1 MQNKPSASTRYWRV
15 LRVGARRGLSNQALV
30 CVLIIAALVS
40 IVTVP
45 TLGETFGLVS
55 FGLNVAMALA
65 LSVLSLKLAAT
76 QRQLQT
82 TSRKLLVAEE
92 QFARVLNF
100 NSANFD
106 DKANLIELT
115 LNHMNQGVAVMRP
128 DGRIWLYNQRAL
140 EYAGVEDPPFPPT
153 MKGIFEIQ
161 LRNQEFGPDLELLP
175 PEIKAFFFEGKGK
188 PPKSYIRKR
197 PNGTILEVR
206 SDPMPDGSIIQTYTD
221 ITELALAKEA
231 AEAAARAKA
240 NFLATMSHEIRTPLN
255 GVIVAGKILLDTQL
269 SDDQRRYVE
278 TITSCGE
285 ALLVVINDILD
296 FSKFESAGVELDETV
311 CQPERIFQ
319 SAVLVTK
326 SSAELKGLEIIQEG
340 LEHLPPAM
348 IADAKRLRQV
358 LINFIGN
365 AVKFTEAGRIT
376 VRVETLHDKQKPLL
390 RASVIDTGIGIKD
403 ESLDRLFKEFSQVD
417 NSIARRFG
425 GTGLGLAIC
434 RRLIDGMGGRI
445 GVKSRYGEGSEF
457 WFEIPLR
464 VAQLPASQ
472 QIDVKALARRHGS
485 LRILVA
491 EDVPTNQLVIT
502 GILKKLGHKIDIA
515 ENGQIALDRLQ
526 AGSYDLVMLDMQ
538 MPVMDGLEA
547 SRRIRQLGGHY
558 ATLPIIAVTANAF
571 ASDREAC
578 FAAGMNGFVTKPFEP
593 DEIFAEIARV
603 ADAAHGT
610 RIARSERRQP
620 SLDID
625 ETRLH
630 EIFHYT
636 SAQDAREIV
645 ECFAEDAAALFAR
658 LNMKSGEGAQ
668 RDLMTALKGTR
679 DSCID
684 LGLRDAARSCEA
696 YMFRLAEESG
706 AAFPPPPRLQKDIDA
721 AVEALRS
728 MIIERDLEQRGRVTN

>member
-1 MQNKPSASTRYWRV
+1 MQTNSSPRARYWRIIR
-15 LRVGARRGLSNQALV
+15 LGARRGLSNQALV

-40 IVTVP
+40 ISTVP

-65 LSVLSLKLAAT
+65 LSIISLKLATT

-82 TSRKLLVAEE
+82 TTRKLVVAED

-115 LNHMNQGVAVMRP
+115 LNHMNQGVAVMRT

-175 PEIKAFFFEGKGK
+175 AEIKAFFFEGKGK

-311 CQPERIFQ
+311 CEPERIFR

-326 SSAELKGLEIIQEG
+326 SSAELKGLEIVQEG
-340 LEHLPPAM
+340 LEQLPPA
-348 IADAKRLRQV
+348 ILADAKRLRQV

-365 AVKFTEAGRIT
+365 AVKFTESGRIT
-376 VRVETLHDKQKPLL
+376 VRVETLHDKEKPLL
-390 RASVIDTGIGIKD
+390 RASVIDTGIGIKE
-403 ESLDRLFKEFSQVD
+403 ESLGRLFKEFSQVD

-434 RRLIDGMGGRI
+434 RRLIDAMGGRI
-445 GVKSRYGEGSEF
+445 GVRSTFGQGSEF
-457 WFEIPLR
+457 WFEIPMR
-464 VAQLPASQ
+464 VAQMPASLQ
-472 QIDVKALARRHGS
+472 VDVGAIARRHGS

-502 GILKKLGHKIDIA
+502 GILKKLGHSISIA
-515 ENGQIALDRLQ
+515 ENGQVAVDRLQ
-526 AGSYDLVMLDMQ
+526 ASQFDLVMLDMQ

-547 SRRIRQLGGHY
+547 SRCIRQLGGDY

-593 DEIFAEIARV
+593 DEILAEIARV
-603 ADAAHGT
+603 VDATRGS
-610 RIARSERRQP
+610 RIARSERRPTQA
-620 SLDID
+620 DVD

-636 SAQDAREIV
+636 SAEDAREIV
-645 ECFAEDAAALFAR
+645 ESFAEDTAALLAGLRVKGGAGAR
-658 LNMKSGEGAQ
+658 
-668 RDLMTALKGTR
+668 RDLVAALKAAR
-679 DSCID
+679 DSSID
-684 LGLRDAARSCEA
+684 LGLRGAARCCEDYMTALEDEDAALDRSPVDLQNEID
-696 YMFRLAEESG
+696 SG
-706 AAFPPPPRLQKDIDA
+706 
-721 AVEALRS
+721 VEALRS
-728 MIIERDLEQRGRVTN
+728 LIVERDREHRSRVTN